1 MQRSLPSNYL
11 YPLAQNM
18 PSSRSIIFYDQIGCG
33 RSSQPE
39 DEEIYS
45 IESSVGDLDELVKAL
60 QLKSFHLLG
69 HSFGGILAYE
79 FAKSKLADGNA
90 IGIESPY
97 KCLSLILANTP
108 CNMQTSLDE
117 CARLEEEIKVEMT
130 SLKTLSKS
138 DSVFAT
144 AIKDRLRKRYECRTQ
159 DIPEPLVDAIKNRGV
174 AAWSGPEAVC
184 DYVAH
189 SPLSQSCDS
198 AGYGLPSVL
207 LIRGEFDFI
216 TDDCTAGWRS
226 IFTHNSTSRCNAY
239 REEIM
244 QHCAHYCH
252 LEDGQTFGDLVKNHC
267 FINDY

>member
-1 MQRSLPSNYL
+1 MKKCESNAYRVVWRDNVNQYL
-11 YPLAQNM
+11 WHRLLTYMICNWL
-18 PSSRSIIFYDQIGCG
+18 
-33 RSSQPE
+33 SQYNAR
-39 DEEIYS
+39 YS

-144 AIKDRLRKRYECRTQ
+144 ALKDRLRKRYECRTQ